1 MVACHD
7 YGDGRGCVMKK
18 FMRTIREFM
27 DWIGGL
33 DFDHPDP
40 TVVSL
45 IILVVMGFV
54 CIALLF
60 LLLVVNKSLLALL
73 IMPGIPAT
81 IVLLSFI
88 DRDKS

>member
-1 MVACHD
+1 
-7 YGDGRGCVMKK
+7 MKK

-27 DWIGGL
+27 DWIDGL
-33 DFDHPDP
+33 DFGYPSP
-40 TVVSL
+40 AVLSL
-45 IILVVMGFV
+45 IVLMVMGFI
-54 CIALLF
+54 CIVFLF
-60 LLLVVNKSLLALL
+60 LVLVVNKSLLALL

>member
-1 MVACHD
+1 
-7 YGDGRGCVMKK
+7 MKK

-33 DFDHPDP
+33 DFDHPSP
-40 TVVSL
+40 TVLSL
-45 IILVVMGFV
+45 IVLMVLGFV

-60 LLLVVNKSLLALL
+60 LVLAAKKSLLALL